1 MTNEQLTEGLKNK
14 QYQDLFSVLQFAKNI
29 IDKGNSLS
37 STNEQLIVV
46 LFDLKNIK
54 ELYEKINEVSSL
66 DKNTINEYQSSIS
79 HYKINATEVEELE
92 DELVVSLNQTF
103 DSYKNGFGTIL
114 VANVII
120 IMTAILSYITVSS
133 GTSLEEIKDT
143 ATMVLIVNF
152 ICYIIFLIGIF
163 ILTLKI
169 MDFYYLNKIK
179 CFILVLIPSFKLF
192 SSKFY

>member
-1 MTNEQLTEGLKNK
+1 MTNELLTEGLKNK

-54 ELYEKINEVSSL
+54 ELYEKINEVSQL

-79 HYKINATEVEELE
+79 NYKINATEVEELE
-92 DELVVSLNQTF
+92 DELVGSLNQTF
-103 DSYKNGFGTIL
+103 ASYKDGFGTIL

-120 IMTAILSYITVSS
+120 IMTSILSYITVSS

-163 ILTLKI
+163 ILYNASSLKKKTG
-169 MDFYYLNKIK
+169 N
-179 CFILVLIPSFKLF
+179 
-192 SSKFY
+192 